1 MNTRNFR
8 ATVLLFAAA
17 ALVLGL
23 TACKSKTANER
34 LAEKSVANMIER
46 ATGGQASVDIK
57 NGTIKVK
64 TAEGDVEYGSVKE
77 WPADIPGDVPKFEF
91 GKIMGAI
98 RSGQEDLK
106 LWNITIQ
113 SVEDGAYDKYAE
125 ELKAKGW
132 EIKLTSKSEE
142 GGMFQAVKDK
152 LMVVATFVDKG
163 KTVSLAV
170 TNKID

>member
-1 MNTRNFR
+1 MNNHNFR

-23 TACKSKTANER
+23 SACKSKTANER
-34 LAEKSVANMIER
+34 LAEKGVANMIEK
-46 ATGGQASVDIK
+46 ATGGQATVDLK

-64 TAEGDVEYGSVKE
+64 TAEGDVELGSTKE

-98 RSGQEDLK
+98 RSAQEEKK
-106 LWNITIQ
+106 LWNITLQ
-113 SVEDGAYDKYAE
+113 GVKEGAFDKYTE

-132 EIKLTSKSEE
+132 EIKLASKTEE
-142 GGMFQAVKDK
+142 GGMLQAVKDK
-152 LMVVATFVDKG
+152 LMVVATFVNKG

-170 TNKID
+170 TNQID